1 MVFSLQKEMFTENT
15 YFAQMKIKPIQYAI
29 KINSYFCN
37 LFLYEYTLLD
47 NDLCPQ
53 K

>member
-1 MVFSLQKEMFTENT
+1 MIFSLQKEMFTENT

-29 KINSYFCN
+29 EISSNFSN